1 MPFSSYYLYVLV
13 NFEII
18 FLQNLYR
25 SGGTPTQEEP
35 SLRSQ
40 MIAALNRQLAAVDE
54 HQVKVKKFLLR
65 NLDELIEVRNSLKSL
80 QETTR
85 KLLNQNNEMRASN
98 LEIQKRNGQLVIQLE
113 QERNKNVFIRKT
125 MADLADSWRNH
136 RCHGSSLVFQM
147 FV

>member
-1 MPFSSYYLYVLV
+1 MPFSSYYLYILV
-13 NFEII
+13 NFDII

-25 SGGTPTQEEP
+25 SGGAPTEEEP

-80 QETTR
+80 QETTM

-125 MADLADSWRNH
+125 MADLADS
-136 RCHGSSLVFQM
+136 
-147 FV
+147 

>member
-1 MPFSSYYLYVLV
+1 MPFSSYYIYVLV

-25 SGGTPTQEEP
+25 SGGAPTEEEP

-125 MADLADSWRNH
+125 MADLARTPEETTDVMD
-136 RCHGSSLVFQM
+136 LV
-147 FV
+147 